1 MTGAAAVATSSAAV
15 ATANAANRKAQKAK
29 CEASMKDFRHEAS
42 TVIEQREYA
51 ACVRL
56 VHPAEITGG
65 EAIALKAAIVIVMLS
80 TLVGTGLGFRSG
92 SSSGPIEGFFT
103 GLVGSAVACLLAFAA
118 YEGIGFLFS

>member
-1 MTGAAAVATSSAAV
+1 MTGAAAVAASSAAV

-29 CEASMKDFRHEAS
+29 CDLSMKDFRHEAA

-65 EAIALKAAIVIVMLS
+65 EAIALKTAIVIVMLS
-80 TLVGTGLGFRSG
+80 AIVGAGLGFRSRG
-92 SSSGPIEGFFT
+92 SFGPIEGLFL
-103 GLVGSAVACLLAFAA
+103 GLVGSGVACLLAFAA
-118 YEGIGFLFS
+118 WSGIGFLFS